1 MKKTLLALGAMAAV
15 AASFNASATD
25 GTINFTGEIN
35 NQTCTIEGNATGTST
50 KTVALPRVAASSLA
64 TVGQTSGRT
73 GFTLAL
79 TKCTGT
85 SAQVHFEQ
93 GSSVDAA
100 TGNLTNQTAD
110 GSNAQ
115 IQILNA
121 SFAPINLQTN
131 AGSLSTAV
139 TEEAANLQFYA
150 QYIAATAAATA
161 GKITSNVQFSM
172 DYN

>member
-15 AASFNASATD
+15 ASSFNASAAD
-25 GTINFTGEIN
+25 GTINFTGQIN
-35 NQTCTIEGNATGTST
+35 SQTCTIEGSTAGTLA
-50 KTVALPRVAASSLA
+50 KTVALPKVSASSLA
-64 TVGQTSGRT
+64 TVGKTAGRT

-79 TKCTGT
+79 TACTGS
-85 SAQVHFEQ
+85 SALVRFEQ
-93 GSSVDAA
+93 GASVDAA
-100 TGNLTNQTAD
+100 TGNLRNQTTG

-121 SFAPINLQTN
+121 NFAPINLQTN
-131 AGSLSTAV
+131 SGSLSTAI
-139 TEEAANLQFYA
+139 TEEAASLQFYA

-161 GKITSNVQFSM
+161 GQVTSNVQFSM